1 MSESRSTQLDQ
12 MLSRICG
19 EYLEM
24 PGLSLTRQQAQR
36 LWGVDEHT
44 CVQLLTMLLESG
56 FLQHTR
62 DDSYIR
68 VTGGPVRASYG
79 NASAS
84 TPS

>member
-1 MSESRSTQLDQ
+1 MSESHSAQLDQ

-36 LWGVDEHT
+36 LWGIDEHT
-44 CVQLLTMLLESG
+44 CAQVLTMLLEAG

-68 VTGGPVRASYG
+68 VTGGPVRVSHGEAPAG
-79 NASAS
+79 P
-84 TPS
+84 PS